1 MSDAMTYGQVMRRW
15 QADGKKL
22 RSLREEVAQ
31 LEEKLQKC
39 EDDFEEC
46 AGVGMQ
52 LDLENAALKHK
63 LGLCETALRVAHL
76 PLPPYDTLLTA
87 QESG

>member
-1 MSDAMTYGQVMRRW
+1 MKLSDEIRKHPGDKTEWDAHHI
-15 QADGKKL
+15 AD
-22 RSLREEVAQ
+22 EVAK

-52 LDLENAALKHK
+52 LDLESAALEHK
-63 LGLCETALRVAHL
+63 LGLCEMALRVVHL
-76 PLPPYDTLLTA
+76 PLPLYDDE
-87 QESG
+87 QESGG